1 MMIVL
6 GTLIV
11 ILAGAGTLLYWI
23 IGRQRY
29 GQSNAGGMLQL
40 GSTAEALKGNAL
52 RPEPCRT
59 VRVYFIK
66 PSRYDEEG
74 YVQFFRYGVQPN
86 NTLTVLRALNETFNR
101 HYSAQRNVYF

>member
-6 GTLIV
+6 ATLIV

-29 GQSNAGGMLQL
+29 GQSNAGAMLQL

-74 YVQFFRYGVQPN
+74 YVQYFRYGVQPN
-86 NTLTVLRALNETFNR
+86 NTLTVLTALNAAFNKR
-101 HYSAQRNVYF
+101 YAVERNVR